1 MLPYKGY
8 HIMKKVIYLALL
20 TITAGF
26 YSCKQDVSTTESGNN
41 TNEELA
47 MLKSE
52 KRELESQLAAKD
64 SVLNE
69 SILLFNE
76 IEDNLAL
83 INFKEDE
90 IRIKSQDVELAEDGK
105 QWILQQ
111 IQNINQLREDN
122 KRKVNQL
129 TKQLKSKNNKIAS
142 LEKLVSSLQG
152 KISDQDGEIDMLRA
166 ELEDLDREYVELL
179 EAYEAQ
185 STMTLEL
192 LQDANTVYYAYG
204 TEEELVTNGVIV
216 KEGGFIGIGKKTNLK
231 GDFNDDYFTEA
242 DLTKT
247 QSISVE
253 GGKKIKLIT
262 DHPSSSYTIES
273 KDKMHTIKISN
284 ENNFWKVSKYLV
296 VIVD

>member
-1 MLPYKGY
+1 
-8 HIMKKVIYLALL
+8 MKKVIYLTLL
-20 TITAGF
+20 TVSIAF
-26 YSCKQDVSTTESGNN
+26 FSCKSDGTTDSAN
-41 TNEELA
+41 TNNEELA
-47 MLKSE
+47 KLKSE
-52 KRELESQLAAKD
+52 KRELESQLAEKD

-76 IEDNLAL
+76 IEDNLAM
-83 INFKEDE
+83 IHFKEGE

-129 TKQLKSKNNKIAS
+129 SKQLRNKNNRIAS
-142 LEKLVSSLQG
+142 LEKLVGNLQS
-152 KISDQDGEIDMLRA
+152 KITDQDVEIDMLRA

-179 EAYEAQ
+179 EAYESQ

-192 LQDANTVYYAYG
+192 MQEANRVYYAYG
-204 TEEELVTNGVIV
+204 TTEELEANGVIV

-231 GDFNDDYFTEA
+231 GDFNDDYFTEV

-247 QSISVE
+247 NSISVE
-253 GGKKIKLIT
+253 GGKKIKLVT
-262 DHPSSSYTIES
+262 DHPSSAYTIES
-273 KDKMHTIKISN
+273 NGKMHTIKISN
-284 ENNFWKVSKYLV
+284 EKNFWKVSKYLV
-296 VIVD
+296 VVVD

>member
-1 MLPYKGY
+1 
-8 HIMKKVIYLALL
+8 MKKIIYLVML
-20 TITAGF
+20 TITTGLF
-26 YSCKQDVSTTESGNN
+26 SCKSDVNTTESAGNN
-41 TNEELA
+41 NEELA

-129 TKQLKSKNNKIAS
+129 TKQLKSKNNKIVS
-142 LEKLVSSLQG
+142 LEKLVASLQG
-152 KISDQDGEIDMLRA
+152 KIIDQDVEIDMLRS

-192 LQDANTVYYAYG
+192 MKDANKVFYAYG
-204 TEEELVTNGVIV
+204 TEDELIANGVIV

-247 QSISVE
+247 KSIAVE
-253 GGKKIKLIT
+253 GGKKVKLIT
-262 DHPSSSYTIES
+262 DHASTSYS
-273 KDKMHTIKISN
+273 LDSNGKMHTINITDEKA
-284 ENNFWKVSKYLV
+284 FWKVSKYLV
-296 VIVD
+296 VLVK

>member
-1 MLPYKGY
+1 
-8 HIMKKVIYLALL
+8 MKKIIYLVML
-20 TITAGF
+20 TITTGLF
-26 YSCKQDVSTTESGNN
+26 SCKSDVNTTESAGNN
-41 TNEELA
+41 NEELA

-129 TKQLKSKNNKIAS
+129 TKQLKSKNNKIVS
-142 LEKLVSSLQG
+142 LEKLVASLQG
-152 KISDQDGEIDMLRA
+152 KIIDQDVEIDMLRS

-192 LQDANTVYYAYG
+192 MKDANKVFYAYG
-204 TEEELVTNGVIV
+204 TEDELIANGVIV

-247 QSISVE
+247 KSIAVE
-253 GGKKIKLIT
+253 GGKKVKLIT
-262 DHPSSSYTIES
+262 DHASTSYS
-273 KDKMHTIKISN
+273 LDSNDKMHTINITDEKA
-284 ENNFWKVSKYLV
+284 FWKVSKYLV
-296 VIVD
+296 VLVK

>member
-1 MLPYKGY
+1 
-8 HIMKKVIYLALL
+8 MKKVIYLALL
-20 TITAGF
+20 TITTGLF
-26 YSCKQDVSTTESGNN
+26 SCKSDVNTTESATNN
-41 TNEELA
+41 NEELA

-90 IRIKSQDVELAEDGK
+90 IRIRSQDVELAEDGK

-122 KRKVNQL
+122 KKKVNQL
-129 TKQLKSKNNKIAS
+129 TKQLKSKNNKITS
-142 LEKLVSSLQG
+142 LEKLVANLQS

-179 EAYEAQ
+179 EAYETQ
-185 STMTLEL
+185 STMTFEL
-192 LQDANTVYYAYG
+192 MQEANKVFYAYG
-204 TEEELVTNGVIV
+204 TEKELIANGVIV

-231 GDFNDDYFTEA
+231 SDFNDDYFTEA

-247 QSISVE
+247 TSIAVE
-253 GGKKIKLIT
+253 GGDKVKLIT
-262 DHPSSSYTIES
+262 DHPSSSYTIDS
-273 KDKMHTIKISN
+273 KGTLHTINISN
-284 ENNFWKVSKYLV
+284 EKNFWKVSKYLV
-296 VIVD
+296 IIVD

>member
-1 MLPYKGY
+1 
-8 HIMKKVIYLALL
+8 MKKVIYLALL
-20 TITAGF
+20 TITTGF
-26 YSCKQDVSTTESGNN
+26 YSCKPDVSTTDSDN
-41 TNEELA
+41 TNNEELA

-76 IEDNLAL
+76 IEDNLAM

-129 TKQLKSKNNKIAS
+129 AKQLKNKNNKIAS
-142 LEKLVSSLQG
+142 LEKLVANLQG
-152 KISDQDGEIDMLRA
+152 KIVDQDVEIDMLRS

-192 LQDANTVYYAYG
+192 MKDANKVFYAYG
-204 TEEELVTNGVIV
+204 TEEELIANGVIV

-242 DLTKT
+242 DLTKIK
-247 QSISVE
+247 SIDVE
-253 GGKKIKLIT
+253 GGKKVNLIT
-262 DHPSSSYTIES
+262 DHPSSSYTIDS
-273 KDKMHTIKISN
+273 KDKQHTIKISN
-284 ENNFWKVSKYLV
+284 EKNFWKVSKYLV

>member
-1 MLPYKGY
+1 
-8 HIMKKVIYLALL
+8 MKKVIYLALL
-20 TITAGF
+20 TLTTGLF
-26 YSCKQDVSTTESGNN
+26 SCKSDVTTTESSPNN
-41 TNEELA
+41 NEELA

-52 KRELESQLAAKD
+52 KRELEAQLAAKD

-76 IEDNLAL
+76 IEDNLAM

-142 LEKLVSSLQG
+142 LEKLVASLQG
-152 KISDQDGEIDMLRA
+152 KIVDQDVEIDILRA
-166 ELEDLDREYVELL
+166 ELENLDREYVELL
-179 EAYEAQ
+179 EAYQTQ

-192 LQDANTVYYAYG
+192 MQEANKVYFAYG
-204 TEEELVTNGVIV
+204 TEKELVANGVIV
-216 KEGGFIGIGKKTNLK
+216 KEGGFIGIGKKANLK
-231 GDFNDDYFTEA
+231 GDFNDEYFTEV

-247 QSISVE
+247 ESIAVE
-253 GGKKIKLIT
+253 GGKKIKIIT
-262 DHPSSSYTIES
+262 DHPSSSYTVDS
-273 KDKMHTIKISN
+273 KEKQHTIKISDVK
-284 ENNFWKVSKYLV
+284 NFWKVSKYLV

>member
-1 MLPYKGY
+1 
-8 HIMKKVIYLALL
+8 MKKLIYLALL
-20 TITAGF
+20 TITTGF
-26 YSCKQDVSTTESGNN
+26 FSCKSDVNTTESDSNN
-41 TNEELA
+41 SEELA
-47 MLKSE
+47 ILKSQ
-52 KRELESQLAAKD
+52 KRELEAQLADKD

-76 IEDNLAL
+76 IEDNLAM

-122 KRKVNQL
+122 KSKVNQL

-152 KISDQDGEIDMLRA
+152 KIIDQDIEIDMLRT

-179 EAYEAQ
+179 EAYQTQ
-185 STMTLEL
+185 SSMTLEL
-192 LQDANTVYYAYG
+192 MKDANKVYYAYG
-204 TEEELVTNGVIV
+204 TEKELIANGVIV
-216 KEGGFIGIGKKTNLK
+216 KAGGFIGIGKKTNLK
-231 GDFNDDYFTEA
+231 GDFNDDYFTEV

-247 QSISVE
+247 QSIAVE
-253 GGKKIKLIT
+253 GGKKVKIIT
-262 DHPSSSYTIES
+262 DHPSSSFTIDS
-273 KDKMHTIKISN
+273 KETMHTIKISN
-284 ENNFWKVSKYLV
+284 EKNFWKVSKYLV